1 MNIWLFLLVLGY
13 FMFSEAFK
21 VAGNVVLADWT
32 GNLHVAICLDYE
44 GKKTPE
50 ERKGG
55 KLFPSSLSFTL
66 FIMTLHGTL
75 GFLIS

>member
-32 GNLHVAICLDYE
+32 GNLHVAICLDYDCVI
-44 GKKTPE
+44 KQP
-50 ERKGG
+50 
-55 KLFPSSLSFTL
+55 LL
-66 FIMTLHGTL
+66 
-75 GFLIS
+75 